1 MTGAGVRSGERFETY
16 VAGAQG
22 ALAVTAARAVA
33 ESRHPPYNPL
43 FLVGPPGFG
52 KSHLLSAIEGLAAH
66 VDPARRVLRVT
77 AEGFS
82 ADQGDEWRTVDLLLL
97 DDMDQL
103 PRRGEAQQVLAEV
116 LEARADTRRATVLT
130 SALAPE
136 EIPNADARLVRVAA
150 SGLVVE
156 LDLPGP
162 DRRLALLR
170 TLPAEPALDPAVM
183 EALAL
188 LPVRNIR
195 ELLGAFRRL
204 VAFQAVSQH
213 PLDVSQA
220 TVLLGGMGAGPGEPA
235 GPPGDLPGAVVATTD
250 SGDDPRPPRVP
261 AEEEEPRA
269 DEFGDFL
276 SEVVA
281 TVAEQVD
288 RWRERVGAAIL
299 RWEGEGIRTARLER
313 LLREEFPEDPDALLA
328 EFERDAEGLLSLARD
343 ARALDPEGSAGPAF
357 QDPDDLAG
365 AHRALDQIRLRVA
378 GLPGPDPDW
387 RLEAFVDSTSTR
399 AALRA
404 LDRLLG
410 GDAGDNP
417 VVVQGAS
424 GSGKTHLLHGFGTAW
439 MERHGG
445 VVACLSSSDFTGDP
459 AAWWSGIRT
468 ASALLVDDLDRIV
481 SHPTQGLLAD
491 ALEALVTEH
500 RPVVVTTS
508 VPLRTLSGVESR
520 LLSRLDAG
528 AIVDLEAPDRELR
541 ARLVMHALP
550 EAHRD
555 AAALIDAIASRA
567 APSARAVQA
576 TVQRVLAAAG
586 RRGVTPTASLVR
598 EALDAIPT
606 PADSRVRSGSGLQ
619 NPLLTGARLQ
629 EKIIPV
635 WPQVTDQ
642 LLEEFR

>member
-1 MTGAGVRSGERFETY
+1 MTGPGVRPGERFETY

-43 FLVGPPGFG
+43 LIVGAPGFG
-52 KSHLLSAIEGLAAH
+52 KSHLLSAVEGLAAH
-66 VDPARRVLRVT
+66 VDPARRVLRVSGK
-77 AEGFS
+77 GFG
-82 ADQGDEWRTVDLLLL
+82 ADQGDEWRSVDLLLL
-97 DDMDQL
+97 DDLDRL
-103 PRRGEAQQVLAEV
+103 PGTGEGQRILAEV
-116 LEARADTRRATVLT
+116 LEARSAERRATVLT
-130 SALAPE
+130 SGTAPG
-136 EIPNADARLVRVAA
+136 EIPSADARLARVAA
-150 SGLVVE
+150 SGLVVD

-170 TLPAEPALDPAVM
+170 SLAAEPALDPAVL

-204 VAFQAVSQH
+204 VAFQAVSRH

-220 TVLLGGMGAGPGEPA
+220 AVLLGELGAGPGEPA
-235 GPPGDLPGAVVATTD
+235 GRSGDVPGAIVVDAP
-250 SGDDPRPPRVP
+250 GGNPRLRTPP
-261 AEEEEPRA
+261 AEGELSRA

-328 EFERDAEGLLSLARD
+328 EFERDAASILALARE
-343 ARALDPEGSAGPAF
+343 ARALDPEGGEGKAF
-357 QDPDDLAG
+357 QDPDDLPG

-378 GLPGPDPDW
+378 GLPSPDPTF
-387 RLEAFVDSTSTR
+387 RLEDFVDSTSTR
-399 AALRA
+399 SALRA

-410 GDAGDNP
+410 GDTGDNP

-424 GSGKTHLLHGFGTAW
+424 GSGKSHLLHGFGTAW

-445 VVACLSSSDFTGDP
+445 VVACLSLPDFTGEP

-468 ASALLVDDLDRIV
+468 ASVLLVDDLDRIV
-481 SHPTQGLLAD
+481 SHPTLALLGD
-491 ALEALVTEH
+491 ALEALVMGN
-500 RPVVVTTS
+500 RPVLVATS
-508 VPLRTLSGVESR
+508 VPLRDLEGVESR

-528 AIVDLEAPDRELR
+528 VVVDLEPPDRELR
-541 ARLVMHALP
+541 ARLAMHALP
-550 EAHRD
+550 EAHRGD
-555 AAALIDAIASRA
+555 AGLIDAIASRPA
-567 APSARAVQA
+567 ASARAVQA
-576 TVQRVLAAAG
+576 AVQRVMAAAG
-586 RRGVTPTASLVR
+586 RRGTTPTASLAR
-598 EALDAIPT
+598 DALEPT
-606 PADSRVRSGSGLQ
+606 PAHADTRVKSGSGLQ
-619 NPLLTGARLQ
+619 NPLLTGARLR

-635 WPQVTDQ
+635 WPHVADQ